1 MPGLHSGWRSSC
13 WFGWGAIDPVAGPSS
28 GKSMSWRDLA
38 FLAIGIALIGVAFVI
53 ALELLEEKHSAIVGE
68 QEIVLAIG

>member
-1 MPGLHSGWRSSC
+1 
-13 WFGWGAIDPVAGPSS
+13 
-28 GKSMSWRDLA
+28 MSWRELA

-53 ALELLEEKHSAIVGE
+53 ALELLDEKHSVIVGE

>member
-38 FLAIGIALIGVAFVI
+38 FLAIGIALVGVAFVI